1 MVVDPVMGDHGKV
14 YQTYTSAMC
23 DGTACLAEQADIIT
37 PNLTEA
43 ALLLGLPY
51 RDVLMADCREIAERL
66 SLDGRRSVVLTGAS
80 TREDWTGAACFDSS
94 SGRTEMIETRRV
106 PREFHGTGDVFASVL
121 TGALLQGNPL
131 PQATR
136 RAVEFIRVCA
146 ERTAAQDLPMREGVD
161 FEPLLGL
168 LTGGK
173 PIA

>member
-1 MVVDPVMGDHGKV
+1 MYLPVF
-14 YQTYTSAMC
+14 S
-23 DGTACLAEQADIIT
+23 
-37 PNLTEA
+37 P
-43 ALLLGLPY
+43 ALC
-51 RDVLMADCREIAERL
+51 CRE
-66 SLDGRRSVVLTGAS
+66 T
-80 TREDWTGAACFDSS
+80 
-94 SGRTEMIETRRV
+94 
-106 PREFHGTGDVFASVL
+106 
-121 TGALLQGNPL
+121 PL